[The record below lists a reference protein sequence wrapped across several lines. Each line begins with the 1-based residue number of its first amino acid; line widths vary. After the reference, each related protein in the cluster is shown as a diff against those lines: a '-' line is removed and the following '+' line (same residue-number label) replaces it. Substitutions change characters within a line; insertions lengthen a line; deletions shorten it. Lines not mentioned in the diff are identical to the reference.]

1 MYLSN
6 FQRTLKLA
14 GYLCSRPGNLIPY
27 FRYSITNS
35 SPLELELPWWSLS
48 AIREMDKHLN
58 HSHRVFE
65 WGSGGSSVFLA
76 KKCKELTTIEH
87 DSNWFEQV
95 KTILKEQE
103 ITNSRLLL
111 REINLENE
119 QAFLSSP
126 YAQSLQSTYDV
137 IVIDGEDHFGP
148 ESSWSGRESCF
159 ELAEKWICK
168 DGGLL
173 VVDDSW
179 RYPALREKT
188 NAKKMVIHESI
199 GPCRKGVTSTDFHYY

>member
-1 MYLSN
+1 
-6 FQRTLKLA
+6 
-14 GYLCSRPGNLIPY
+14 
-27 FRYSITNS
+27 
-35 SPLELELPWWSLS
+35 
-48 AIREMDKHLN
+48 MDKHLN

-148 ESSWSGRESCF
+148 ESSWSARESCF
-159 ELAEKWICK
+159 DLAEQWICK
-168 DGGLL
+168 DGGLI

-188 NAKKMVIHESI
+188 KAKKMVVHESI